1 MKNLWGWCLFSILRH
16 LLISQDYFPVLTVV
30 SWEENIED
38 LDEIQQ
44 IVYIAKHLFDQTGQ
58 LAHLLSLIPPLY
70 ITH

>member
-1 MKNLWGWCLFSILRH
+1 MFIFYSTTFINFPGLF
-16 LLISQDYFPVLTVV
+16 FLTVV

-44 IVYIAKHLFDQTGQ
+44 ILYVAKHLFDQTGQ